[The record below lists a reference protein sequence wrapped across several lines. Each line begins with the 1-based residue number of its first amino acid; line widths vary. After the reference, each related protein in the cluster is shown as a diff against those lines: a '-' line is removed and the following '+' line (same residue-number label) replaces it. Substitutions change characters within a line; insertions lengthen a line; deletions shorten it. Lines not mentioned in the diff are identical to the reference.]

1 MEVFVLTISEVF
13 DFIDYD
19 HKPKVF
25 LNKEDAVK
33 EMKDCFNS
41 FKSEMLLTS
50 LANFEDEINGDKW
63 FVDKGE
69 NFYDAYIDGRYP
81 EYHYTI
87 KISKVEVK

>member
-41 FKSEMLLTS
+41 FKSQINLE
-50 LANFEDEINGDKW
+50 EEIDGDKW
-63 FVDKGE
+63 VVDKGK

-81 EYHYTI
+81 ENHYTI

>member
-13 DFIDYD
+13 DYVDYD

-41 FKSEMLLTS
+41 FKSEILLSS
-50 LANFEDEINGDKW
+50 LIGKIDGDEW
-63 FVDKGE
+63 VVDKGE

>member
-13 DFIDYD
+13 DYVDYD

-41 FKSEMLLTS
+41 FKSEI
-50 LANFEDEINGDKW
+50 NFEEKIDGDEW
-63 FVDKGE
+63 VVDKGE
-69 NFYDAYIDGRYP
+69 NFYDTYIDGRYP